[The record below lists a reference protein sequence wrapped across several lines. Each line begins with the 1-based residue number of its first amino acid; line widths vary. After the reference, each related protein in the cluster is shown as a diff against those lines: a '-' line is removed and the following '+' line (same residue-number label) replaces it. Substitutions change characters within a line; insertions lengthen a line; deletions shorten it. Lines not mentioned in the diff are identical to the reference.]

1 MPDTLPLPDPDA
13 TPSEPG
19 FFDHPHRVKANRSPE
34 DRARHAAIREEFKG
48 KPDFPEL
55 LATGEYD
62 GPFRHGDFLAGLA
75 AGAAA
80 PAAPEPAGVNPPA
93 PEPPAG
99 D

>member
-1 MPDTLPLPDPDA
+1 MPDTLTLPDPDA
-13 TPSEPG
+13 TPSEPEPG
-19 FFDHPHRVKANRSPE
+19 FFDHLHRVKANRSPE

-75 AGAAA
+75 A
-80 PAAPEPAGVNPPA
+80 EPPPA
-93 PEPPAG
+93 DAEDDPDG